1 MNVEATE
8 IAAIKRI
15 KLRLFPDDRGS
26 FSETYRSDVYAR
38 AGIDTVFVQDNL
50 SRSLHAGT
58 IRGLHL
64 QLPPHAQAKLVNV
77 VSGRVLDIA
86 VDLRMGSPTFAQHV
100 AVELSAANGEQLYVP
115 EGFAHGFCTLEAETC
130 VAYKVSAFY
139 APDHEAGLRW
149 DDPALG
155 ISWPVVA
162 GEAMLSE
169 KDLALPRLAAFDSPF
184 LYTPEAV

>member
-1 MNVEATE
+1 
-8 IAAIKRI
+8 
-15 KLRLFPDDRGS
+15 
-26 FSETYRSDVYAR
+26 
-38 AGIDTVFVQDNL
+38 
-50 SRSLHAGT
+50 
-58 IRGLHL
+58 
-64 QLPPHAQAKLVNV
+64 
-77 VSGRVLDIA
+77 

-100 AVELSAANGEQLYVP
+100 AVELSAASGEQLYVP
-115 EGFAHGFCTLEAETC
+115 EGFAHGFCTLEAETR

-155 ISWPVVA
+155 IAWPVAA
-162 GEAMLSE
+162 GEAVLSE

>member
-1 MNVEATE
+1 
-8 IAAIKRI
+8 
-15 KLRLFPDDRGS
+15 
-26 FSETYRSDVYAR
+26 
-38 AGIDTVFVQDNL
+38 GIDTVFVQDNL
-50 SRSLHAGT
+50 SLSLRAGT

-64 QLPPHAQAKLVNV
+64 QLPPHAQAKLVSV
-77 VSGRVLDIA
+77 VSGCVLDVA

-100 AVELSAANGEQLYVP
+100 AVELSAASGEQLYVP
-115 EGFAHGFCTLEAETC
+115 EGFAHGFCTLEAETR

-155 ISWPVVA
+155 IAWPVAA

-169 KDLALPRLAAFDSPF
+169 KDLTPPLATFDSPF
-184 LYTPEAV
+184 LYKLKPV